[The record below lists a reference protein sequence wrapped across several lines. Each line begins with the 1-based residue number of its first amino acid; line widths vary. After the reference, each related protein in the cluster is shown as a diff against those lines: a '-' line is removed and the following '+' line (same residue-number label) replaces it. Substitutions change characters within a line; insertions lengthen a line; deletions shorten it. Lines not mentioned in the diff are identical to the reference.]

1 MQDDYNLVIFV
12 EFEAFEQLAIYP
24 TFHKLQIFVYNN
36 VEINILSSFLYL
48 KNDAFFPWNEKMNEL
63 TSIMQ

>member
-48 KNDAFFPWNEKMNEL
+48 KSDAFFP
-63 TSIMQ
+63 

>member
-48 KNDAFFPWNEKMNEL
+48 KNDAFFHE
-63 TSIMQ
+63 TRR